1 MKNIF
6 CLLVGMSLVVV
17 KERRKRTYMK
27 CFLQQLPYD
36 IALQELFDTGRN
48 SGNINYAHVSDVQ
61 FFAWFKHLIVRR
73 NAVLNSLKYENVMFL
88 KFDNLLNLSLKA
100 LFCIKY
106 CVVYVNKTLYSI
118 VTYQN
123 TKYKGRY
130 SNHRL

>member
-1 MKNIF
+1 MKDF
-6 CLLVGMSLVVV
+6 FLHHVGTSLVVV

-27 CFLQQLPYD
+27 CFLQQSPYD
-36 IALQELFDTGRN
+36 IALPELFDTGRN

-61 FFAWFKHLIVRR
+61 FFAWFEHLIVRR

-88 KFDNLLNLSLKA
+88 NLSLKA

-106 CVVYVNKTLYSI
+106 CVVCVNKTLYSI

-123 TKYKGRY
+123 IKYKNRY